1 MWHRTSGAVVDL
13 FDMQLRALRRDR
25 AARIG
30 PQLFLLERTFED
42 CLERIVLLERIFER
56 ALLIGC
62 PDAGWPA
69 RLRQVVKVVD
79 VSDPGHLFAERAGGA
94 VLIEDGWT
102 PLSQVYDLVL
112 AIGTLDTVNDL
123 PRAMRTLSAAMRP
136 QAPLIGAMSGGDTLP
151 QLRNAMRTADEAA
164 GAAAA
169 HVHPRI
175 EPSALAGLFS
185 AAGFTNPVIDV
196 DRVQVAYASL
206 KSLVTDLRCMAATNV
221 LSARPRRPIVRGGLA
236 AAEGAFIK
244 GGDGNRTTETFEIL
258 HFAAWSRTAIP
269 SR

>member
-1 MWHRTSGAVVDL
+1 MRHRTSGAVVDL
-13 FDMQLRALRRDR
+13 FDMELRALRRDR

-30 PQLFLLERTFED
+30 PQLFLFERTFED
-42 CLERIVLLERIFER
+42 CLERIVSLRRIFER

-69 RLRQVVKVVD
+69 RLRHVAKAVD
-79 VSDPGHLFAERAGGA
+79 VSDPGSLFAGRAGGA

-102 PLSQVYDLVL
+102 PAPQVYDLVL

-123 PRAMRTLSAAMRP
+123 PRAMRALSTAMQP
-136 QAPLIGAMSGGDTLP
+136 QALLIGAISGGDTLP
-151 QLRNAMRTADEAA
+151 QLRNSMRAADEVA

-175 EPSALAGLFS
+175 EPSSLAGLFS

-196 DRVQVAYASL
+196 DRVQVAYSSL
-206 KSLVTDLRCMAATNV
+206 NSLVMDLRSMAATNV
-221 LSARPRRPIVRGGLA
+221 LTVRPRQPIMRGALA
-236 AAEGAFIK
+236 AANEAFSRAGN
-244 GGDGNRTTETFEIL
+244 GGRTSETFEIL
-258 HFAAWSRTAIP
+258 HFAAWTGTAMP